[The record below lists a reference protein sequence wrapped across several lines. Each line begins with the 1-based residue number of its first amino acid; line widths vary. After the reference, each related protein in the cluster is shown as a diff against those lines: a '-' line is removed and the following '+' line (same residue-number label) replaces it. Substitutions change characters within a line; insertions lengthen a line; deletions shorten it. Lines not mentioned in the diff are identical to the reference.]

1 MKSETKDKST
11 HFQGLLLERGLKYT
25 YERKH
30 IFEEVRHLKHHF
42 DADSLYERFKK
53 KGLRIARD
61 TVYRT
66 LPLLLESGVIQK
78 SVGAGKRE
86 FYERVGSDGH
96 HDHMVCVRCGKIIE
110 FHCDEIE
117 ALQEKMAGDYRAHVR
132 PGSILLFHDGGKN
145 RSKTVKILP
154 QVIREAKAKGLSF
167 LTVSQILE

>member
-1 MKSETKDKST
+1 MKAAKDDEH
-11 HFQGLLLERGLKYT
+11 HFESLLLERGLKYT

-66 LPLLLESGVIQK
+66 IPLLLESGVIQK
-78 SVGAGKRE
+78 SVGEGKRE
-86 FYERVGSDGH
+86 FYEPVGSKGH

-110 FHCDEIE
+110 FHCDKIE
-117 ALQEKMAGDYRAHVR
+117 TLQEKVAKDY
-132 PGSILLFHDGGKN
+132 GFKLIFHDHRLFGACPACQGG
-145 RSKTVKILP
+145 SS
-154 QVIREAKAKGLSF
+154 AGGD
-167 LTVSQILE
+167 